1 LLEPVMRAY
10 SLRPTAGFTLIE
22 LVATIA
28 IAAILA
34 TLVIPSFTGFFS
46 KRRVEGV
53 ATELATDLQ
62 YARSEAVARNRNVL
76 VTFGNTC
83 YVVYM
88 SPATASTPSTCTV
101 SDPAAVVKSVS
112 VQGVSMTRLSSVETI
127 TFEPVLGSA
136 SNNVGADPAVA
147 EVTAP
152 SGRLWKLQVRLS
164 SQGRV
169 KTCSPAGDG
178 FVFGYNSDC
187 GAS

>member
-1 LLEPVMRAY
+1 M
-10 SLRPTAGFTLIE
+10 
-22 LVATIA
+22 
-28 IAAILA
+28 
-34 TLVIPSFTGFFS
+34 
-46 KRRVEGV
+46 
-53 ATELATDLQ
+53 
-62 YARSEAVARNRNVL
+62 
-76 VTFGNTC
+76 VTFGNAC

-88 SPATASTPSTCTV
+88 SPASASTPTCAV

-112 VQGVSMTRLSSVETI
+112 VQGVNLTRLDDLVTI

-136 SNNVGADPAVA
+136 SSDDTTPSTPAVA

-152 SGRLWKLQVRLS
+152 SGKLWKLQIHLS

-169 KTCSPAGDG
+169 KTCSPAGVG